1 MTRHRMSGFAKAL
14 FAVVTFLTLGV
25 LAPAHAQQG
34 DPGSAALA
42 DMLKALTTPT
52 AKGAPPLGGAGSSE
66 LDQQVRALTGSPQLT
81 QEVYNLAGQILGE
94 LMQSS
99 GGDMNKLFD
108 TLERAKTDPSGFV
121 DALSPETRDR
131 LRELSEKIAAARR

>member
-1 MTRHRMSGFAKAL
+1 MRR
-14 FAVVTFLTLGV
+14 
-25 LAPAHAQQG
+25 
-34 DPGSAALA
+34 SA
-42 DMLKALTTPT
+42 
-52 AKGAPPLGGAGSSE
+52 GAGSSE

-81 QEVYNLAGQILGE
+81 QEVYGLAGEILAE

-121 DALSPETRDR
+121 AGLSPETRDR